1 MPDCQN
7 NAQPNVTVD
16 TVDTESWS
24 AGRWYRSVYN
34 FCAGNTTVVR
44 HLPPILHRACGR
56 CAKGARFIRLKS
68 RQEVTTIS
76 CQIKYWPCRLYGTT
90 WRSRELF
97 FLLSV
102 CCQFA
107 VSLLSVCCQFAV
119 SLLSVCCQFAGDCY
133 EITGVTGVKFGTVS
147 ARDVPTGYVCSAVYT
162 ASSSLLYIVGRKM

>member
-107 VSLLSVCCQFAV
+107 
-119 SLLSVCCQFAGDCY
+119 GDCY